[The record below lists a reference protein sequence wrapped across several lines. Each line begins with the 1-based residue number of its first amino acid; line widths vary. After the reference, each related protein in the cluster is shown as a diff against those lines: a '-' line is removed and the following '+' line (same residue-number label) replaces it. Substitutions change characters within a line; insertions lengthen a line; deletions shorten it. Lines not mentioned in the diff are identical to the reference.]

1 MCGIAGVV
9 MLDGGPAP
17 ADVVWRMTK
26 ALAHRGPDDDG
37 VHLSGSVALGFRRL
51 SILDL
56 TPSGHQPMSTPDG
69 SVTIVFNGE
78 IYNYIELRTELE
90 ARGHKFRSSGDTE
103 VLLHAYCE
111 WGAQCLPRLNG
122 MWAFLVHD
130 KHRQVIFGS
139 RDRFGIKPLY
149 RYQSDG
155 AVLFASEIKAIRASG
170 LYTSATNWRTA
181 ARFLLQERLDDTTE
195 TFYDGIVQ
203 VGAGAAFE
211 LDLRGN
217 YREWPF
223 WSLDDIAKSYTADP
237 AEVFAELF
245 EDAVRLHMR
254 SDVPVGVSLSGG
266 LDSTSIMCASARI
279 RAASGAK
286 GDLQAFCYMAP
297 EFDETSYIME
307 TVRQTGAVLRRLEAT
322 AQGLWSDFERVLWFQ
337 DEPVHAMPALIG
349 YQLMKLAA
357 HHGVKV
363 MLNGQGADETI
374 GGYPSYFR
382 DYWHTLLS
390 TGHPLRAWDEI
401 GAYVAGHGGQ
411 RGPLT
416 VRQVRH
422 LAQARLG
429 QLGPYRALRRVHR
442 RLRRDDPWF
451 SPELPTYLPEEPGA
465 TSARWDLDGVLASS
479 VTRSPL
485 PLYLRVEDRNS
496 MAHSIEVR
504 LPFLDY
510 RLVTLMFTLDPEWKL
525 RGQSNKYVLRQAMR
539 GRIPEPV
546 RLRVDKMGFPVPWR
560 QWAAGDLHEPMRAI
574 IASRQARER
583 GIYNT
588 EAILR
593 DFELCRRG
601 ERDLSTRM
609 FNMVEFELWA
619 RMESSAPAPI
629 HGG

>member
-1 MCGIAGVV
+1 MCGVAAVA
-9 MLDGGPAP
+9 MLDGRPAP
-17 ADVVWRMTK
+17 ADIVRRMTK
-26 ALAHRGPDDDG
+26 ALEHRGPDDEG
-37 VHLSGSVALGFRRL
+37 LHLSGSVALGFRRL

-90 ARGHKFRSSGDTE
+90 ARGRTFKSSGDTE
-103 VLLHAYCE
+103 VLLQAYCE
-111 WGAQCLPRLNG
+111 WGAQCLPKLNG

-130 KHRQVIFGS
+130 KRRQVIFGS

-149 RYQSDG
+149 RYQSAG
-155 AVLFASEIKAIRASG
+155 AVVLASEIKAIRASG
-170 LYTSATNWRTA
+170 LYKSSTNWRTA
-181 ARFLLQERLDDTTE
+181 ARYLLEDRLDDNME
-195 TFYDGIVQ
+195 TFYEGIVQ

-217 YREWPF
+217 YREWQF
-223 WSLDDIAKSYTADP
+223 WSLDDIAKSPAAEP
-237 AEVFAELF
+237 AEAFAELF

-266 LDSTSIMCASARI
+266 LDSTSIICASARI

-297 EFDETSYIME
+297 EFDETDYIMA
-307 TVRQTGAVLRRLEAT
+307 TVRQTGAKLHKLDAT
-322 AQGLWSDFERVLWFQ
+322 AQGLWADFERMLWFQ
-337 DEPVHAMPALIG
+337 DEPVHGMPALIG

-357 HHGVKV
+357 HHGLKV

-390 TGHPLRAWDEI
+390 TGHPLRTWKEI
-401 GAYVAGHGGQ
+401 DAYVAGHGGN
-411 RGPLT
+411 RTALAL
-416 VRQVRH
+416 RQVRH
-422 LAQARLG
+422 LAQVRLG
-429 QLGPYRALRRVHR
+429 RSGPYRALRRACR
-442 RLRRDDPWF
+442 RLRRSDPWF
-451 SPELPTYLPEEPGA
+451 SPELSTSLPVERDADG
-465 TSARWDLDGVLASS
+465 TRWDLDGVLVHD
-479 VTRSPL
+479 VTRSPM

-496 MAHSIEVR
+496 MAHSIEAR

-525 RGQSNKYVLRQAMR
+525 RGQWNKYVLRQAMR

-546 RLRVDKMGFPVPWR
+546 RMRIDKMGFPVPWR
-560 QWAAGDLHEPMRAI
+560 QWAAKDLHGPMHDI
-574 IASRQARER
+574 ITSRQARER
-583 GIYNT
+583 GIYDI

-593 DFELCRRG
+593 DFERCRRG
-601 ERDLSTRM
+601 EGDFSHRM
-609 FNMVEFELWA
+609 FNAVAFELWA
-619 RMESSAPAPI
+619 GMESRPLA
-629 HGG
+629 

>member
-1 MCGIAGVV
+1 MCGIAAVV
-9 MLDGGPAP
+9 MQHGSAAP
-17 ADVVWRMTK
+17 ADVVWRMTN
-26 ALAHRGPDDDG
+26 ALAHRGPDDEA

-78 IYNYIELRTELE
+78 IYNYIELRSELE

-111 WGAQCLPRLNG
+111 WGAECLPRLNG

-130 KHRQVIFGS
+130 QHRKVIFGS

-149 RYQSDG
+149 RHQSDG
-155 AVLFASEIKAIRASG
+155 TTLFASEIKAIRASG
-170 LYTSATNWRTA
+170 LYTSATNWGTA
-181 ARFLLQERLDDTTE
+181 ARFLLEKRLDDTTE
-195 TFYDGIVQ
+195 TFYEGIVQ
-203 VGAGAAFE
+203 VAAGAAFE

-217 YREWPF
+217 YREWLF
-223 WSLDDIAKSYTADP
+223 WSLDDIGKSPTANP
-237 AEVFAELF
+237 ADAFAELF

-279 RAASGAK
+279 RAASDAN

-297 EFDETSYIME
+297 EFDETDYIMD
-307 TVRQTGAVLRRLEAT
+307 TVRQADAMLRRLDVT
-322 AQGLWSDFERVLWFQ
+322 AQGLWADFERMLWFQ

-357 HHGVKV
+357 DHGIKV

-374 GGYPSYFR
+374 GGYSSYFS

-390 TGHPLRAWDEI
+390 TRHPLRTWGEI
-401 GAYVAGHGGQ
+401 GAYVASHGGR
-411 RGPLT
+411 RGPLAL
-416 VRQVRH
+416 RQARQ
-422 LAQARLG
+422 LAQTRLG
-429 QLGPYRALRRVHR
+429 QLGPYRALRRVRR
-442 RLRRDDPWF
+442 RLRREDSWF
-451 SPELPTYLPEEPGA
+451 SPELSTYLPEEPDA
-465 TSARWDLDGVLASS
+465 HNARRDLDGALASS
-479 VTRSPL
+479 VMRSPL

-496 MAHSIEVR
+496 MAHSIEAR

-510 RLVTLMFTLDPEWKL
+510 RLVALMFTLDPEWKL
-525 RGQSNKYVLRQAMR
+525 RGPWNKYVLRQAMR
-539 GRIPEPV
+539 GRIPESV
-546 RLRVDKMGFPVPWR
+546 RLRIDKMGFPVPWR
-560 QWAAGDLHEPMRAI
+560 QWAAEDLREPMRAI
-574 IASRQARER
+574 ITSRQARER
-583 GIYNT
+583 GVYNT

-593 DFELCRRG
+593 DFEGCRRG
-601 ERDLSTRM
+601 EPDLLTRM

-619 RMESSAPAPI
+619 RMGSCAL
-629 HGG
+629 